1 MTAKGCWDFEATYF
15 KTATDNTGTVT
26 DDYNGGNTAHERVR
40 AGISTTFNMNLN
52 ASMKAIEMT
61 IKMANMNAGETLS
74 IEYQTS
80 TGTWTSALQ
89 EDCYQ
94 GACEPVP
101 CMPTPG
107 VASLKCFALSNVA
120 RALFTTAEPSN
131 TKSFD
136 IDYAGKTACTGLGQ
150 QEIAFDKN
158 GVCTKR
164 GGSSTNYAAA
174 PTASPTAAPTPGRLI
189 STLPDLTTQS
199 FNDAKQDAFH
209 LQSALEAQY
218 KKVKQMFPW
227 ITEACCTRTALPSYD
242 DRETLCPQTLRMR
255 FCCWYTR
262 APSARP
268 SDSIDHRARPPRTGH
283 RPIRSGGEL
292 PRHRSGDRQPRHW
305 RSHGHQGEEDH
316 LHGGG

>member
-1 MTAKGCWDFEATYF
+1 MSVYGSRIVFCNPTLAMREVFKDKVDFTGWLVVQRWRWGSFRPCDHDA
-15 KTATDNTGTVT
+15 TATALPWLITSKHWFFAALIARWDGCGGTRPSAP
-26 DDYNGGNTAHERVR
+26 DDEQSPGPRLLQ
-40 AGISTTFNMNLN
+40 MNVH
-52 ASMKAIEMT
+52 I
-61 IKMANMNAGETLS
+61 
-74 IEYQTS
+74 
-80 TGTWTSALQ
+80 
-89 EDCYQ
+89 
-94 GACEPVP
+94 
-101 CMPTPG
+101 
-107 VASLKCFALSNVA
+107 
-120 RALFTTAEPSN
+120 
-131 TKSFD
+131 
-136 IDYAGKTACTGLGQ
+136 
-150 QEIAFDKN
+150 
-158 GVCTKR
+158 VC
-164 GGSSTNYAAA
+164 
-174 PTASPTAAPTPGRLI
+174 
-189 STLPDLTTQS
+189 D
-199 FNDAKQDAFH
+199 DAKQDAFH